1 MGNFCK
7 ACDQRLS
14 ENQNEI
20 IGDIADSVYQSN
32 RKNKMNKIREKVN
45 SNHNSY
51 SYINEHIPEIIFLQR
66 KIKKFLNKERESN
79 QDLFYNKIYSNDI
92 ENSNNK
98 LKEELG
104 TIISNTDLKQNRL
117 KRSENFKT
125 LSQKYNTLSNNSLVN
140 YANEGKQYVVENLQ
154 INENAVYTG
163 QILNGKQHG
172 YGIQEWNDGAKY
184 EGEWENGKTNGYGT
198 FYHPGGDI
206 YKGYWKDDKANGRGI
221 YTSISGIEYDG
232 EWKDDCQDGYGIE
245 KWNDGSKYKG
255 NYKLGKKEG
264 YGEYYWSD
272 GSIYKGNWINNNH
285 EGYGKYIW
293 PDKKYYEGFFKDNA
307 LEGKGHYH
315 WPDNRDYIGEFKF
328 GKKEN
333 NMDWGNILM
342 KMKMI
347 NSGFGFMG
355 KETDGLM
362 IVKLIY

>member
-140 YANEGKQYVVENLQ
+140 YANEGKQYKVENLKTTW
-154 INENAVYTG
+154 I
-163 QILNGKQHG
+163 
-172 YGIQEWNDGAKY
+172 WNSRM
-184 EGEWENGKTNGYGT
+184 E
-198 FYHPGGDI
+198 
-206 YKGYWKDDKANGRGI
+206 
-221 YTSISGIEYDG
+221 
-232 EWKDDCQDGYGIE
+232 
-245 KWNDGSKYKG
+245 
-255 NYKLGKKEG
+255 
-264 YGEYYWSD
+264 
-272 GSIYKGNWINNNH
+272 
-285 EGYGKYIW
+285 
-293 PDKKYYEGFFKDNA
+293 
-307 LEGKGHYH
+307 
-315 WPDNRDYIGEFKF
+315 
-328 GKKEN
+328 
-333 NMDWGNILM
+333 
-342 KMKMI
+342 
-347 NSGFGFMG
+347 
-355 KETDGLM
+355 
-362 IVKLIY
+362 